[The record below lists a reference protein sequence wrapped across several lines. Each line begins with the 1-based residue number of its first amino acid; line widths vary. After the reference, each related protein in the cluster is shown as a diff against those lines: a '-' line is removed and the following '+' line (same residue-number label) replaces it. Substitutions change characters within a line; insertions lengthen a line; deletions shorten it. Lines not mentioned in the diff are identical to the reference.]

1 MYDDCDDIND
11 DDDDCDDINDDD
23 DDDFHSPEKRELIR
37 KESEVNYY

>member
-1 MYDDCDDIND
+1 LMYMMLMYMYDDCDDIN
-11 DDDDCDDINDDD
+11 DD